1 MRTATVN
8 IPTGDPY
15 PAYRALREQHP
26 VCWDGDL
33 DAFLVSSYAE
43 ASTVLRGP
51 GWSSDPNRNPA
62 LAARFDRAEVGTQA
76 LGTTL
81 LTMDP
86 PEHTRLRRLLAPA
99 FTPRSIDALH
109 PRITAVV
116 KSALAEFDTAGE
128 VDVIADIGYPIP
140 LAVMCELL
148 DVDIEGAQL
157 LRTETPKLVGIL
169 EFDPGEEAVL
179 AAEEATASL
188 ALHLLPI
195 LGDRRHRPGQDFVS
209 QLLRLG
215 DDGGDALSPDYALGL
230 DEVLATCILLLTAG
244 HETTAS
250 LIGNGVLTLMQHPN
264 QLHLLQRDP
273 ALITPAIEEMLR
285 FECPAKIVGR
295 TSLIDRELGGQ
306 TIRAGQRV
314 LVLLGAVNRDPAQF
328 RDPECFDI
336 TRTPTP
342 HLAFGAGPHFCL
354 GAALSRAE
362 AQEALRQLL
371 PLLTEWR
378 LAPGAPAWRVSDTF
392 RALDKL
398 HLVNPG
404 APNPPHDCAAS
415 SPTEHA
421 HNVAR

>member
-1 MRTATVN
+1 VIVPTV
-8 IPTGDPY
+8 DPY

-26 VCWDGDL
+26 VYWDGDL

-43 ASTVLRGP
+43 ANAVLRGS

-62 LAARFDRAEVGTQA
+62 LAARFDRGEFGTQA
-76 LGTTL
+76 LPATL

-86 PEHTRLRRLLAPA
+86 PDHTRLRRLLAPA
-99 FTPRSIDALH
+99 FTPRAIEALH
-109 PRITAVV
+109 SRITAVV
-116 KSALAEFDTAGE
+116 KSALADLDKADE
-128 VDVIADIGYPIP
+128 VDVITDIGYLIP

-169 EFDPGEEAVL
+169 EFDPDEKAVL

-195 LGDRRHRPGQDFVS
+195 LGDRRHRPGQDLAS

-215 DDGGDALSPDYALGL
+215 NNGSGDGALGL
-230 DEVLATCILLLTAG
+230 DEVLATCILLLIAG
-244 HETTAS
+244 HETTAN
-250 LIGNGVLTLMQHPN
+250 LIGNGVLILMQHPD

-273 ALITPAIEEMLR
+273 ALIKPAIEEILR
-285 FECPAKIVGR
+285 FECPVKIVGR
-295 TSLIDRELGGQ
+295 TNLIDRQLGGH

-314 LVLLGAVNRDPAQF
+314 LVLLGAANRDPGQF
-328 RDPECFDI
+328 HDPECFDI
-336 TRTPTP
+336 TRTPAP

-354 GAALSRAE
+354 GATLSRAE
-362 AQEALRQLL
+362 AQETLRQLL

-378 LAPGAPAWRVSDTF
+378 LTPGAPTWRVSDTF
-392 RALDKL
+392 RALEKL
-398 HLVNPG
+398 HLV
-404 APNPPHDCAAS
+404 
-415 SPTEHA
+415 
-421 HNVAR
+421 R